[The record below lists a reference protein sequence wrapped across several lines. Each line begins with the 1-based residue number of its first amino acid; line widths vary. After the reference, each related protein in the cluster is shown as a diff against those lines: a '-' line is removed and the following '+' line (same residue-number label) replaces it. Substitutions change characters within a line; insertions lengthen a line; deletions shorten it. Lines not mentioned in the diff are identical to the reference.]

1 MSVIDVMLGNELKQ
15 ISAEITKIRIERKI
29 SRRKLAKSTGIS
41 PSTLDRV
48 ETNLNYCY
56 TLPNLIKIC
65 KALRIKPSEI
75 LTRAGL

>member
-29 SRRKLAKSTGIS
+29 SQRKLTKLAGIS
-41 PSTLDRV
+41 NSCIERV
-48 ETNLNYCY
+48 ENDWSYCY
-56 TLPNLIKIC
+56 SLPNLIKIC
-65 KALRIKPSEI
+65 KALKIKPSEI